1 MKTLQFL
8 MKYPP
13 ENLNFNSYLPFM
25 ICDTSVCKINV
36 AQLYYQKKKEKE
48 KKSNV
53 RFITFSQ

>member
-1 MKTLQFL
+1 MKF
-8 MKYPP
+8 PP

-25 ICDTSVCKINV
+25 IGDTSVCKINV